1 MSAVRFYPQIS
12 VGECPRFASAP
23 AASSATG
30 TKWVLGKG
38 LTAIAF
44 QIAKLCGVET
54 LPGPQATT
62 LQPIRCVATEVD
74 ATLHGWWAVSYG
86 LLWLLVVMLCVIVVA
101 LARQIGTL
109 HLRLG
114 PRGALEVDS
123 EGPPLGEAPPALEA
137 TSLDGRPLTIGG
149 PGRAQL
155 LLFVSTGCLVCEEV
169 LPSLESVA
177 HSHALSPLVIADA
190 SSEDKEVRAHVAT
203 RTRAPVTASS
213 EAMRAYAVP
222 GTPYVVALDELGAVR
237 AKATVNNMEQFEGLV
252 QTAQR
257 RSTQAQKEL
266 ETS

>member
-1 MSAVRFYPQIS
+1 MN
-12 VGECPRFASAP
+12 
-23 AASSATG
+23 
-30 TKWVLGKG
+30 
-38 LTAIAF
+38 
-44 QIAKLCGVET
+44 
-54 LPGPQATT
+54 
-62 LQPIRCVATEVD
+62 
-74 ATLHGWWAVSYG
+74 GWWAVSYG

-114 PRGALEVDS
+114 PRGALEIDT
-123 EGPPLGEAPPALEA
+123 EGPPLGEVPPALEA
-137 TSLDGRPLTIGG
+137 TTLDGHPVTIGG

-169 LPSLESVA
+169 LPSLEAVA

-203 RTRAPVTASS
+203 KTRAPVTASS

-237 AKATVNNMEQFEGLV
+237 AKATVNSMEQFEGLV
-252 QTAQR
+252 HTAER
-257 RSTQAQKEL
+257 RSARGQKEP
-266 ETS
+266 EAS